1 MKKKKLALAVIV
13 MAGGVLGSVAL
24 AGGPLG
30 PPKAYVGQGKWLVD
44 FEYAREEMDMKACGM
59 LSYGLD
65 SDGGEGVSLDWT
77 GLVDRFKIKDLGSNL
92 FFASLAYGL
101 CDTWDVY
108 VRLGMADAKDDV
120 GQYFTSAEYNFDGS
134 YGFAWGVGAR
144 ATICERGPWSFGAVS
159 QVTWVNPDDDKV
171 SYAYPPEVGVTS
183 DVIDG
188 EIELDWRQF
197 QVGLG
202 VTYQADGWWVYG
214 GPCWFF
220 VNGDF
225 DFDATETV
233 VEEGEPGNVWTDS
246 MKGTFDLREESEFG
260 GWIGVGCQ
268 LARATTCYAEVQ
280 LYDDAWVLGAGVAI
294 PLSSE

>member
-1 MKKKKLALAVIV
+1 MKKKKLVLAVIV
-13 MAGGVLGSVAL
+13 MAGGVLGPIAL

-44 FEYAREEMDMKACGM
+44 FEYAREETDMKACGIATV
-59 LSYGLD
+59 GID
-65 SDGGEGVSLDWT
+65 SDPTGGAFLTWSSLA
-77 GLVDRFKIKDLGSNL
+77 DRFKIRDVSSNL

-108 VRLGMADAKDDV
+108 VRLGMANAKDDAA
-120 GQYFTSAEYNFDGS
+120 QYNTGAEYSFDGS
-134 YGFAWGVGAR
+134 YGFAWGVGTR

-171 SYAYPPEVGVTS
+171 SYGFPPEPGVTS

-188 EIELDWRQF
+188 EIELNWRQF

-225 DFDATETV
+225 DFDATETT
-233 VEEGEPGNVWTDS
+233 VEGDGDIWTDY
-246 MKGTFDLREESEFG
+246 MKGSFDLREESEFG

-268 LARATTCYAEVQ
+268 LAQATTGYAEVQ
-280 LYDDAWVLGAGVAI
+280 LYGDAWVVGVGVAI